1 MRLLHFPLQFH
12 FWPAKLIRSHP
23 HPLPMV
29 VTDDP
34 ALLGGTKK
42 TAKPRAGCLHRF
54 PQVHCLRAA
63 FAQAPAPT
71 TKPAAAQPA
80 PATDKAAD
88 TDKKAISK
96 ACSDQATA
104 KGLHGKA
111 RKTFRSECKKN
122 GGKPA

>member
-1 MRLLHFPLQFH
+1 MTLSKTLMLS
-12 FWPAKLIRSHP
+12 ALVALIGS
-23 HPLPMV
+23 
-29 VTDDP
+29 
-34 ALLGGTKK
+34 G
-42 TAKPRAGCLHRF
+42 
-54 PQVHCLRAA
+54 AA